1 MSMSSSIVYV
11 SYSGQ
16 SASRG
21 SSGSVGEEGDGVD
34 GAGVE
39 GAGVEGAG
47 VEGAGVE
54 GAGVEGAGVDDV
66 AEEEE
71 VLPQPAREKVD
82 SKRKTPR
89 ILFFFIILSFRMF
102 SPSGA
107 SDDEKAKP
115 SLSRFYSQ
123 KISEKRRFCFLC
135 VPMGTQGV
143 STFTSRQALAET
155 SIGKVEGTMQ
165 TKDEK
170 KS

>member
-21 SSGSVGEEGDGVD
+21 FSGSVGEEGDGVD
-34 GAGVE
+34 
-39 GAGVEGAG
+39 GAG

-135 VPMGTQGV
+135 VPTGTQGV

>member
-47 VEGAGVE
+47 VEGAGV
-54 GAGVEGAGVDDV
+54 DDV
-66 AEEEE
+66 AEEEEE

-89 ILFFFIILSFRMF
+89 ILFFFIILSFQMF